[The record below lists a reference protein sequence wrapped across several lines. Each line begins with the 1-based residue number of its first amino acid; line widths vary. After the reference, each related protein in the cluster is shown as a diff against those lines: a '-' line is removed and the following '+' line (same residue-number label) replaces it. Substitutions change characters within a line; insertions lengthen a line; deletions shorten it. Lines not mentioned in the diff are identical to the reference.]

1 MSKMDGG
8 SLGYQTICGV
18 VKLRTRQV
26 ADWMIRHVIDSL
38 TSHLLGEN
46 IERLSNPR
54 FRKTFSRIHSSANR
68 SVRQLSSFLLTSP
81 RLDWPRVGDRYLDIV
96 CKYMDV
102 VCKSHW
108 LIAVTGFPLYHFLFI
123 LVGNSADKLCH
134 PRYVAYSAVQ
144 FLLHKQQIW
153 GCRACLHCYLLVSKF
168 ACREP
173 NIKVRLDVVD
183 VLSLVNGSVSWCFWT
198 LTEMLQ

>member
-1 MSKMDGG
+1 VLFDVSLTKTFRKCLYYTQLLDMSKMDGG

-81 RLDWPRVGDRYLDIV
+81 RLD
-96 CKYMDV
+96 
-102 VCKSHW
+102 
-108 LIAVTGFPLYHFLFI
+108 
-123 LVGNSADKLCH
+123 
-134 PRYVAYSAVQ
+134 
-144 FLLHKQQIW
+144 
-153 GCRACLHCYLLVSKF
+153 
-168 ACREP
+168 
-173 NIKVRLDVVD
+173 
-183 VLSLVNGSVSWCFWT
+183 
-198 LTEMLQ
+198 